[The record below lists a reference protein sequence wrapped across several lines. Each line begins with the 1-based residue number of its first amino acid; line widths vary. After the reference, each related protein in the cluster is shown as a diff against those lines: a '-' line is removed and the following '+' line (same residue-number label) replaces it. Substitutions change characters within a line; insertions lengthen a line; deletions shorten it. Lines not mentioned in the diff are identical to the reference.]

1 VRKEELNEGMEKPF
15 HLLKDGSGD
24 GVSGDGVGAVTASRP
39 RFERDGVRG
48 GYGLRV
54 GGALARARTRGGGEE
69 RYSQKYMCQQH
80 VALSKYP
87 SNCITHQNIHTYI
100 KSLL

>member
-69 RYSQKYMCQQH
+69 RYSQKIH
-80 VALSKYP
+80 VPTTCGFIKIPIKLYNSSKYP
-87 SNCITHQNIHTYI
+87 HLY
-100 KSLL
+100 